1 MFGRRNRQRPATKG
15 EVLFAG
21 VFMTAIGGLL
31 SFAVIAGEPAP
42 GAPAIALIAATVM
55 ALLGFGCGLWLL
67 ATALRMFTRDAP

>member
-1 MFGRRNRQRPATKG
+1 MFGGGRNKRPATKG

-21 VFMTAIGGLL
+21 IFMTAIGGLL
-31 SFAVIAGEPAP
+31 SFAVIVGEPAP
-42 GAPAIALIAATVM
+42 GVPAIALVGARVM